1 MNGYQEDISPP
12 LCEKKSKKMKNPL
25 DKAQKLCYNK
35 YVIKSKPALE
45 NKKNLEVDT
54 MATRVVFPFTQ
65 KQAFEALISNLR
77 GGALAYEGKEGL
89 VQADA
94 DKLVEF
100 LAHKIGQIE
109 RQADAPRKLTPQQ
122 EANEVIK
129 RGILDNMEVG
139 ERYTIGD
146 MLTTFDCFPEKMA
159 PQRVSA
165 LLSQLGAKGTG
176 EVVRTE
182 EKGKAYFS
190 LA

>member
-1 MNGYQEDISPP
+1 
-12 LCEKKSKKMKNPL
+12 
-25 DKAQKLCYNK
+25 
-35 YVIKSKPALE
+35 
-45 NKKNLEVDT
+45 
-54 MATRVVFPFTQ
+54 MATRVTFPF
-65 KQAFEALISNLR
+65 KQVEAYEALIALIED
-77 GGALAYEGKEGL
+77 GALP
-89 VQADA
+89 QSDTITP

-100 LAHKIGQIE
+100 LQHRIA
-109 RQADAPRKLTPQQ
+109 QAEKKVAEKKLTPQQ

-146 MLTTFDCFPEKMA
+146 MLTTFDCFPA
-159 PQRVSA
+159 GTSPQRVSA

-176 EVVRTE
+176 EIVRTE